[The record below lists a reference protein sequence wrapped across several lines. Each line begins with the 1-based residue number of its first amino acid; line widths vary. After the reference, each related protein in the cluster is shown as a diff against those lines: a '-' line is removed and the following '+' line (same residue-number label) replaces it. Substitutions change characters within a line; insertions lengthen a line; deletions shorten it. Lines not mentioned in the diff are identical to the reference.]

1 MEFDNAF
8 DVPLPPGD
16 AWRVLMDIER
26 IAPCMPG
33 AELTAKIDDSTY
45 KGKVGVRLG
54 PVALS
59 FAGTAKFEEID
70 NANHTAR
77 VKASGTDAKGR
88 GGANSVV
95 SFRVEPSGAG
105 SKVVV
110 HTNLTLSGSVAQY
123 GRGAGMIQEV
133 SAQLIKQFAT
143 SLRTMIAAEPPT
155 PAPAPEPVA
164 VVEAAP
170 VAEAAVPASAAP
182 PPRPMPA
189 PAKPISGFSL
199 MFKVLWNSIRRIFG
213 AKS

>member
-8 DVPLPPGD
+8 DVPLPPDD
-16 AWRVLMDIER
+16 AWRILMDIER

-33 AELTAKIDDSTY
+33 AELTEKVDDRTY

-59 FAGTAKFEEID
+59 FAGTARFEEID
-70 NANHTAR
+70 DANHVAR
-77 VKASGTDAKGR
+77 VKASGNDAKGR

-95 SFRVEPSGAG
+95 SFQVEPQGTG
-105 SKVVV
+105 SKVLV

-143 SLRTMIAAEPPT
+143 SLRTMIDAEPVAT
-155 PAPAPEPVA
+155 PAPAPVTPEAAAPAEPVQPRID
-164 VVEAAP
+164 AP
-170 VAEAAVPASAAP
+170 VPA
-182 PPRPMPA
+182 
-189 PAKPISGFSL
+189 AKPISGFAL
-199 MFKVLWNSIRRIFG
+199 MLKVLWSSFRRLFPS
-213 AKS
+213 KSSAG

>member
-8 DVPLPPGD
+8 DVPLPPSD

-33 AELTAKIDDSTY
+33 AELTAKVDDSTY

-59 FAGTAKFEEID
+59 FAGTAKFEDID
-70 NANHTAR
+70 NDNHTAR

-88 GGANSVV
+88 GGANSMVT
-95 SFRVEPSGAG
+95 FRVEPSGAG
-105 SKVVV
+105 SKVLV

-133 SAQLIKQFAT
+133 SAQLIKQFAI
-143 SLRTMIAAEPPT
+143 SLHALIAAEAPP
-155 PAPAPEPVA
+155 PVPEP
-164 VVEAAP
+164 AP
-170 VAEAAVPASAAP
+170 VAAAEAPEAPPP

-199 MFKVLWNSIRRIFG
+199 MFKVLWSSIRRIFG